1 MVFKSM
7 TAEEYILQRVN
18 QFQDWYDKKAVAAK
32 NWYFRIRVTAVVGSV
47 LVPVTTNAIPQ
58 FPDWSRGLTTGLSL
72 LVSLAV
78 ALDSVYHYG
87 DQWKNYRSTEQFLS
101 REKFLFQTG
110 EGLYKD
116 MEADKAFVLL
126 VKRCEDQIAAENS
139 ATLNVIASS
148 AQSADANATKAV

>member
-1 MVFKSM
+1 VFKSM

-18 QFQDWYDKKAVAAK
+18 QFQEWYDKKAVGAK
-32 NWYFRIRVTAVVGSV
+32 SSYLAIRVTAVIGSV
-47 LVPVTTNAIPQ
+47 LVPVAANVIPQ

-72 LVSLAV
+72 VVSLAV

-110 EGLYKD
+110 EGPYKD
-116 MEADKAFVLL
+116 MEPEKAFVLL
-126 VKRCEDQIAAENS
+126 VERCEAQIAAENS
-139 ATLNVIASS
+139 ATLNVIAAV
-148 AQSADANATKAV
+148 AQQADPKPTKTL